1 MVAMTVVLTAL
12 LYIMVLGMIGG
23 DVGTTSKIG
32 SVKLATVDSTT
43 LDAQFTKITPPARP
57 MDLKIIIGYNT
68 SEGTYSFTSNGDG
81 ELLFADG
88 IDICD
93 IDYTDNADDSYVSS
107 GDYLRVSNLPS
118 GSVVTVWV
126 LDATTGGM
134 IVTKTWDLP
143 G

>member
-1 MVAMTVVLTAL
+1 LTEKVEEKDRGSFTRCSYDSHGRDDRCSHRTSL
-12 LYIMVLGMIGG
+12 HH
-23 DVGTTSKIG
+23 GTWNDWRRCRDH
-32 SVKLATVDSTT
+32 LEDRF
-43 LDAQFTKITPPARP
+43 L
-57 MDLKIIIGYNT
+57 IGYNT